1 MKLLLVLN
9 TVPYPVRV
17 GGIQAVYNIVD
28 GLRKHVEI
36 ALVVCID
43 KDKKADC
50 ESLKKIWS
58 DITFF
63 EFVKTRGIKHYLMR
77 LLQNKLQDYTFGDK
91 RLRGLRMPIA
101 YYEPKWLDFI
111 KNSVITFN
119 PDIIQTEFYINE
131 DLGYIFPARIK
142 KIFVQHEIH
151 YVVNNMW
158 IEKCHF
164 EQSNILKAYYNKLKA
179 DEIAAMNQ
187 FNAILTLNDVDRKTL
202 IQDGVT
208 SEIYTSPVCVIPAIK
223 RNDCVFSNKLVFIG
237 TGGHPPNVE
246 GLIWFVQEIWPKVVE
261 KYPLVQ
267 LHIVGKW
274 TEGQKTQFEN
284 YKNIFFDG
292 FVNSLQ
298 GTLKGAICIVPILRG
313 SGIRMKILDAVNFGS
328 PFISTTIGALG
339 MGFDDGRDCF
349 IADTPNDFYCKLSA
363 LIEDSNLRETFYKN
377 SYIVYNNLYTKE
389 AVVNHR
395 LAIYKQILN
404 S

>member
-1 MKLLLVLN
+1 MRLLLVLS
-9 TVPYPVRV
+9 TVPYPVQV
-17 GGIQAVYNIVD
+17 GGIQAVYNMVD

-36 ALVVCID
+36 GLVVSMN

-50 ESLKKIWS
+50 ETLKKIWP
-58 DITFF
+58 DVTFF
-63 EFVKTRGIKHYLMR
+63 EFVKTRGIKHCLMR
-77 LLQNKLQDYTFGDK
+77 LLQNKLQDYTFEDK
-91 RLRGLRMPIA
+91 QLRGLRMPIA
-101 YYEPKWLDFI
+101 YYESEWLDFVKHSI
-111 KNSVITFN
+111 AIFN

-131 DLGYIFPARIK
+131 DLVYIFPSRIK

-151 YVVNNMW
+151 YVTNKMW

-164 EQSNILKAYYNKLKA
+164 EQTHILEAYCNKLKA
-179 DEIAAMNQ
+179 DEITAMNQ
-187 FNAILTLNDVDRKTL
+187 FNAILTLNDIDRKAL

-208 SEIYTSPVCVIPAIK
+208 SEIYISPVCVIPAIK
-223 RNDCVFSNKLVFIG
+223 RNDCVFLNKLVFIG

-246 GLIWFVQEIWPKVVE
+246 GLIWFVQEVWPKIAK
-261 KYPLVQ
+261 KYPFVQ

-274 TEGQKTQFEN
+274 TEEQKVQFKN
-284 YKNIFFDG
+284 HKNIFFDG

-298 GTLKGAICIVPILRG
+298 DALKGSICVVPILRG

-339 MGFDDGRDCF
+339 MGFNDGRDCF
-349 IADTPNDFYCKLSA
+349 IADTPNDFYLKLSA

-395 LAIYKQILN
+395 LAIYKKILN